1 MDAAGAVPSAPYERV
16 KDDPAALDGEEAQW
30 SSGICDCFSD
40 CRNCI
45 VGCVPGLNFFS
56 LAQSFVVMEGKESI
70 QDEPICGILLPGCA
84 TTGMVVEYAFSAWT
98 IGNLGACVHF
108 FVSCP
113 QLMVLRLKF
122 FEPPHNIQPCRCC
135 GCCDCPAWADACCCS
150 FWYALALCAHIFML
164 HCMVACA
171 SMSVSMNLCPSV
183 RTSVRPSVC
192 LSFCLPALCIH
203 H

>member
-150 FWYALALCAHIFML
+150 FWFALAPCAHIFML
-164 HCMVACA
+164 QCAYACA
-171 SMSVSMNLCPSV
+171 RMFASIFACLLCAFILKV
-183 RTSVRPSVC
+183 AHACMYTR
-192 LSFCLPALCIH
+192 I
-203 H
+203 

>member
-150 FWYALALCAHIFML
+150 FWCWWCALCQIQRHMQTIKL
-164 HCMVACA
+164 
-171 SMSVSMNLCPSV
+171 PSKGAPYLFAPES
-183 RTSVRPSVC
+183 TN
-192 LSFCLPALCIH
+192 AMGGKGE
-203 H
+203 